1 LLTRRRPVA
10 AVNPSRSLLPAV
22 EALRAPALAVVQLLL
37 GTVLP
42 SQVRA
47 QGLTTQVPSE
57 LNAIGARVDAL
68 TILGGDFGF
77 SDGTFHS
84 LVPDGS
90 GPRST
95 LTMGVT
101 KIGGDGD
108 IGDPVQLGNFDIGWQ
123 PRVQGSAGYLES
135 TEHLATPLLAGDTS
149 KMHAASVEFGG
160 GARFWFNDKLSLAP
174 TVMLLYGHT
183 TESYT
188 ATSNYAQTH
197 LTALQDLG
205 LINWSIETLSLRPAL
220 NVQYIQ
226 PVGRSLVTLSADGA
240 AFLTRSLS
248 GDATNI
254 NVAGNSGFLTYKLDL
269 DIPTGTEVAGHEL
282 RTGGYVSRTQL
293 YGELSDG
300 LGVHHLDE
308 VHGRLVMDFLG
319 QFGKVQWIGL
329 GASYVWGPS
338 FHGWTIG
345 ADVAFRF

>member
-1 LLTRRRPVA
+1 ML
-10 AVNPSRSLLPAV
+10 
-22 EALRAPALAVVQLLL
+22 ALVQLLL

-42 SQVRA
+42 TYARA
-47 QGLTTQVPSE
+47 QGLTTQVPRE
-57 LNAIGARVDAL
+57 LNEIGARVDAL

-123 PRVQGSAGYLES
+123 PRLQGSAGYLES
-135 TEHLATPLLAGDTS
+135 TERLATPLLAGDTS

-160 GARFWFNDKLSLAP
+160 GARFWLSEQLSFAP
-174 TVMLLYGHT
+174 TVMLMYGHT

-188 ATSNYAQTH
+188 AQSTYARTNM
-197 LTALQDLG
+197 TALENLG

-220 NVQYIQ
+220 NLQYIQ
-226 PVGRSLVTLSADGA
+226 PVGRALVTASADGA

-248 GDATNI
+248 GDATRI
-254 NVAGNSGFLTYKLDL
+254 AVAGNSGFMTYKLDL
-269 DIPTGTEVAGHEL
+269 DVPLGVEVGGHEL
-282 RTGGYVSRTQL
+282 RTGGYVSHTQL

-300 LGVHHLDE
+300 LGVQDLNE
-308 VHGRLVMDFLG
+308 VHGRIVLDFLG
-319 QFGKVQWIGL
+319 QFSKVQWIGL
-329 GASYVWGPS
+329 GASYVWGASS
-338 FHGWTIG
+338 FHGWTVG
-345 ADVAFRF
+345 ADVAFKF